1 MSSYQDAVC
10 MVSTGTTAGWGQ
22 VVIPTDNKAKT
33 GLGFSSAFSKDT
45 KKGKGVCSLQNTFH
59 SGGFLHPIPQ
69 EVDVIDGT
77 NSQGDLSDP
86 EEEWK
91 SYLNDIG
98 YASPE
103 EVYTP
108 S

>member
-1 MSSYQDAVC
+1 MSSYNNVVR
-10 MVSTGTTAGWGQ
+10 MIGNGTTAGWGQ

-45 KKGKGVCSLQNTFH
+45 QKDKGSCSLQSTFH

-77 NSQGDLSDP
+77 NNQGDLSDP

-91 SYLNDIG
+91 SYLNDTG
-98 YASPE
+98 YASQ
-103 EVYTP
+103 
-108 S
+108 